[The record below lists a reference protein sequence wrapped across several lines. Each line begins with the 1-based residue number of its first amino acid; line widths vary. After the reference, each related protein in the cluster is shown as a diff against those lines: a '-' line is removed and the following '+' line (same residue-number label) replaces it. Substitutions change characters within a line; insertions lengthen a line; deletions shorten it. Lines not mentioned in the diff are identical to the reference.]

1 MRENGK
7 RLSTMAVTI
16 ELFSEEE
23 KAIMN
28 GERKTKNLELV
39 EMIYDMMNRRSSRRL
54 FRYARI

>member
-1 MRENGK
+1 
-7 RLSTMAVTI
+7 MAVTI